1 MAKRKDAKPFTTAY
15 GPTFGSVV
23 RGLRLGY
30 HWSHKHQCFIRIGGE
45 GPPWE
50 IHLAPNGGIP
60 NRKGGE
66 HFRVW
71 WEDPDGG
78 ASVLDM
84 ILPLRNV
91 RGVKKPILFF
101 VDDEGK
107 SPIYEGKSR

>member
-1 MAKRKDAKPFTTAY
+1 MKRAPVKPFETAY

-30 HWSHKHQCFIRIGGE
+30 HWSHRHQCFIRIGGD

-50 IHLAPNGGIP
+50 IRLAPNGGIP
-60 NRKGGE
+60 SRTSNE

-71 WEDPDGG
+71 WENEDREE
-78 ASVLDM
+78 VLNM
-84 ILPLRNV
+84 IEPLRNV

-101 VDDEGK
+101 VDDEGRI
-107 SPIYEGKSR
+107 PIR